1 MEPSVVHYCR
11 KTHIRLFDEEGDM
24 REVNYL
30 TPFGFKKRFVNM
42 ARSLELQTAIK
53 AVEDYCW
60 INAIKALCLDNVNG
74 VYVEGWQV
82 YLNQR
87 EQSSYWNHG
96 WIEENGFIVDTYPDT
111 DWENAI
117 LFYLPGVKYEQEE
130 LWKLME
136 IGAPPYAVKDARYVE
151 AERQARKLFM
161 DYRNLKKEFH
171 K

>member
-1 MEPSVVHYCR
+1 
-11 KTHIRLFDEEGDM
+11 
-24 REVNYL
+24 
-30 TPFGFKKRFVNM
+30 M